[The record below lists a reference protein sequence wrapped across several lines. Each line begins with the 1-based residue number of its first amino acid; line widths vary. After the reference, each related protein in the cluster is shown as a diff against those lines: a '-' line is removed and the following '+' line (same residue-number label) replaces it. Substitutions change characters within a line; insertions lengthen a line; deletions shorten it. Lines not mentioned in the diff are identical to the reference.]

1 MNHYVLFELV
11 VLNEKRSRT
20 NHVVFVI
27 AGFCL
32 WFWRTDGTGGRG
44 PALDKGFLKKE
55 RDQVSRQIQQG
66 PRKNILKE
74 KHDVRMRH
82 LSGKQKL
89 M

>member
-11 VLNEKRSRT
+11 FLNGKRSRT
-20 NHVVFVI
+20 YHVVFVI

-32 WFWRTDGTGGRG
+32 WFWRTDGTGGGG

-55 RDQVSRQIQQG
+55 RDQISRQIQQG
-66 PRKNILKE
+66 PRE

-82 LSGKQKL
+82 LSGKQIL
-89 M
+89 T